1 MDTILPNIPAA
12 PSPVGIDMNNAP
24 IDDSDIESLKPK
36 VRNIGKVIN
45 PAINPTKVSKEAT
58 PKVSLGKLLFLLK

>member
-1 MDTILPNIPAA
+1 MATILPSIPAE

-36 VRNIGKVIN
+36 VRNIGKVIS

-58 PKVSLGKLLFLLK
+58 PKLNLGKLLFLLK